1 MTAKVIEKKKATLK
15 EKTISA
21 TRISETVC
29 KLAKNLLH
37 PKKIIIIIQVDV
49 KVC

>member
-37 PKKIIIIIQVDV
+37 PKNNNNNNNLG
-49 KVC
+49 